1 MASATPSPLAS
12 SVEKTNGA
20 KLSRLLIDGG
30 TTVLRNVFNGYH
42 PPASLSAALIANY
55 STLNTLL
62 KKRILHRS
70 QWDLLFP
77 PSGAPPDSQTFDI
90 TLLFLLLT
98 TICGLSPPPSKWHKK
113 PPPNDNSLE
122 ANLARIKF
130 YRNKMYGHVTTTG
143 MADPTFSTLWHE
155 ISVVLVALGL
165 QQAEID
171 RLKAEHCGEQEFLD
185 ALLEW
190 TDSEEDIK
198 SQLKDIRDTET
209 KVLQT
214 VDEVRQIQS
223 FDHETIRESKAKLV
237 EVHQLQKNLQESV
250 SIVHQNQLQ
259 DSKAIQDTKLTVEKV
274 SEKLQTLEE
283 ASQHII
289 QNLNDE
295 NESIRDDK
303 VLAKLAK
310 VDNLAEIRRHAS
322 RYVEGTR
329 LSILKEVERWLADKS
344 SPNRV
349 IVISGNAGMGKSV
362 ISAVLCQKMLEAGRL
377 SGSHF
382 CRHNMARRRN
392 PKVMLQS
399 LACQLSESLPEY
411 RKALV
416 KKLSRNV
423 GVEIGD
429 MEVEE
434 LFEFLFK
441 EPLSDLKDPD
451 SIHLMVID
459 GLDESEYQGRN
470 ELLNVIADYFKTLPC
485 WIRFVVTTRPEMNI
499 LEKIQDLNPIQLN
512 PNDQE
517 NLMDVRLCFQ
527 EQLEHV
533 LQSDCQD
540 TILEKLVEKSEG
552 VMLYTYYLTE
562 FIKKNAVRMSAAEV
576 INSDLPSG
584 ISSVYQDYFKRLKN
598 EMQKELGITEEQFF
612 DFLNAIVAAREP
624 LPVEFVYKLFLSKE
638 WSSAD
643 EQKVRDAVDCI
654 SALLPIEGECINFF
668 HKSVKDWLVEESTSR
683 QKKFIVSGKECH
695 RVIAK
700 LCRDELD
707 ELKLKGIQSSTLK
720 QTSRYALQH
729 GVQHILEV
737 EENARPCSLDDIVK
751 NYVLDLELV
760 YAKLTVK
767 STAATEDV
775 LCVQEKENTNGLSKN
790 CREVLE
796 TLLLLLRKHLST
808 LSKLPHA
815 IFQVLLNEGGPEL
828 SAKALSLLNTKYTD
842 LPFMEY
848 LRKKEERT
856 DVLLRF
862 FASDEVICFDVSP
875 NQDYLVC
882 ECSNDTIHLWS
893 LRTGQLMWTRSAL
906 VSNID
911 FQDHLGN
918 AWDFLFPFYR
928 SVVFHPT
935 LDLIFQGTL
944 CQGYTLVGDV
954 KPLFRSSE
962 CRFLVCSISGDKSTM
977 LTDCLDGRNCVIQW
991 SLKDGSEISRFT
1003 HKCEILSFAWSASG
1017 RRMVIVDSDKCA
1029 YLIDMNDG
1037 VETLICPSVWLPYV
1051 KLTPDCRFF
1060 FCLLSDE
1067 DEHDWDSEP
1076 KLFCLDIDRNT
1087 KSTYSLDCIFGTSSY
1102 QYASEFETCNESGF
1116 LLGDPFWFSD
1126 TKGFPP
1132 GDFALV
1138 LEKQM
1143 LLRVSPHS
1151 KVIEMCR
1158 LNDVREWR
1166 CESGDEAGQSIEP
1179 SDITTERA
1187 ENNDL
1192 TEHNLPEIN
1201 NMPENGFVQI
1211 DYFESAV
1218 RVYFSVDGDSL
1229 YTVTGGGIQTI
1240 NPVAGDVLSER
1251 IRKKECMILAR
1262 SVRVVPVKRGV
1273 LFQTNRGSL
1282 ELWNSELSVCMKRWT
1297 VFPIYDVVPLSEERV
1312 ALATENDFDE
1322 RQEVT
1327 ILDTTSE
1334 KIVSK
1339 ISNFEGEFLACNNK
1353 WEVLTTTDGESL
1365 QLWRENRVLWETS
1378 NMFIPFGLPSAIFSP
1393 TEENVV
1399 TCGVTGSYVLDAVS
1413 GKVIRQLENMDLGDI
1428 KFISNEDCIVGLN
1441 DSRGFCLRLY
1451 NVKSGDLLSEIVE
1464 ERLFQSFAVCP
1475 RKRLVA
1481 ICFRHSEDP
1490 FEIIQAKLPGD
1501 KEKTNIERSVET
1513 KFI

>member
-1 MASATPSPLAS
+1 MASASPSPLAS

-30 TTVLRNVFNGYH
+30 TTVLRSIFNGYH
-42 PPASLSAALIANY
+42 PPASLSAALNANY

-77 PSGAPPDSQTFDI
+77 PSGAPPDSKTFDI
-90 TLLFLLLT
+90 TLLFRLLT
-98 TICGLSPPPSKWHKK
+98 NICGLSPPRSKWHKK
-113 PPPNDNSLE
+113 PPPSDNSLE

-130 YRNKMYGHVTTTG
+130 YRNELYGHVTTTG
-143 MADPTFSTLWHE
+143 IADPTFSTLWQE
-155 ISVVLVALGL
+155 ISAVLVALGL

-190 TDSEEDIK
+190 ADSEKDIK

-214 VDEVRQIQS
+214 IDEN
-223 FDHETIRESKAKLV
+223 KAKLV

-250 SIVHQNQLQ
+250 SIVHQNRLQ

-274 SEKLQTLEE
+274 CEKLQTLEE
-283 ASQHII
+283 ASQHTI

-310 VDNLAEIRRHAS
+310 VNNLAEIRRHAS

-329 LSILKEVERWLADKS
+329 LSILKEVESWLANKS

-382 CRHNMARRRN
+382 CRHNKARRRN

-399 LACQLSESLPEY
+399 LACQLSDSLPEY
-411 RKALV
+411 KKAIV

-441 EPLSDLKDPD
+441 EPLSDLKDPG

-470 ELLNVIADYFKTLPC
+470 ELLNVIADYFKTLPF

-499 LEKIQDLNPIQLN
+499 SEKIQDLNPIQLN

-562 FIKKNAVRMSAAEV
+562 FIKRNAAGMSAAEV
-576 INSDLPSG
+576 INSGLPSG
-584 ISSVYQDYFKRLKN
+584 ISSVYQGQFKRLKS
-598 EMQKELGITEEQFF
+598 EMQKELGITEEQLF
-612 DFLNAIVAAREP
+612 DFLNAMVAAREP
-624 LPVEFVYKLFLSKE
+624 LPVEFAYKLFLSKE

-790 CREVLE
+790 CREALE

-808 LSKLPHA
+808 LSKIPHA
-815 IFQVLLNEGGPEL
+815 IFQILLNEGGPEL
-828 SAKALSLLNTKYTD
+828 SAKALSLLNTKYAD
-842 LPFMEY
+842 LPYMEY

-906 VSNID
+906 VSNIESRRHLRKGGD
-911 FQDHLGN
+911 F
-918 AWDFLFPFYR
+918 FSPFYR

-935 LDLIFQGTL
+935 LDLILQGTL

-962 CRFLVCSISGDKSTM
+962 CRFKVCSISGDKSTM

-1017 RRMVIVDSDKCA
+1017 RRMVIVDSDKCV

-1037 VETLICPSVWLPYV
+1037 FETLIWASAWSQYV
-1051 KLTPDCRFF
+1051 KLTPDSRFF
-1060 FCLLSDE
+1060 FCLVLDE
-1067 DEHDWDSEP
+1067 DEHVWSPKP

-1087 KSTYSLDCIFGTSSY
+1087 KSIYSLDRFFRTSPY

-1116 LLGDPFWFSD
+1116 LSGDPFWNSSLR
-1126 TKGFPP
+1126 KFPSV
-1132 GDFALV
+1132 DFVLV
-1138 LEKQM
+1138 LKKQL
-1143 LLRVSPHS
+1143 LLRVSPLS
-1151 KVIEMCR
+1151 KVIEMCS
-1158 LNDVREWR
+1158 LNDIREWR
-1166 CESGDEAGQSIEP
+1166 GESSDEAGQSTEP
-1179 SDITTERA
+1179 GDITTERA

-1201 NMPENGFVQI
+1201 DMPEQKAEI
-1211 DYFESAV
+1211 
-1218 RVYFSVDGDSL
+1218 
-1229 YTVTGGGIQTI
+1229 
-1240 NPVAGDVLSER
+1240 DVLSGQRAEVVDPSEQRAELDDLLEQMAELGGLVEQTMELNNSTEKKGEFDDFVGER
-1251 IRKKECMILAR
+1251 TEFNDP
-1262 SVRVVPVKRGV
+1262 SEKR
-1273 LFQTNRGSL
+1273 LKLDEPSQRL
-1282 ELWNSELSVCMKRWT
+1282 EIGLCS
-1297 VFPIYDVVPLSEERV
+1297 LSENG
-1312 ALATENDFDE
+1312 ADPYF
-1322 RQEVT
+1322 
-1327 ILDTTSE
+1327 
-1334 KIVSK
+1334 KGGK
-1339 ISNFEGEFLACNNK
+1339 FLK
-1353 WEVLTTTDGESL
+1353 K
-1365 QLWRENRVLWETS
+1365 LWCCV
-1378 NMFIPFGLPSAIFSP
+1378 G
-1393 TEENVV
+1393 
-1399 TCGVTGSYVLDAVS
+1399 GSV
-1413 GKVIRQLENMDLGDI
+1413 
-1428 KFISNEDCIVGLN
+1428 
-1441 DSRGFCLRLY
+1441 
-1451 NVKSGDLLSEIVE
+1451 
-1464 ERLFQSFAVCP
+1464 
-1475 RKRLVA
+1475 
-1481 ICFRHSEDP
+1481 
-1490 FEIIQAKLPGD
+1490 
-1501 KEKTNIERSVET
+1501 
-1513 KFI
+1513 

>member
-30 TTVLRNVFNGYH
+30 TTVLRSIFNGYH
-42 PPASLSAALIANY
+42 PPASLSAALNADY
-55 STLNTLL
+55 STIKNLL
-62 KKRILHRS
+62 KRKILHKP

-98 TICGLSPPPSKWHKK
+98 NICGLSPPHSGWHNK
-113 PPPNDNSLE
+113 PPPSDNSLE

-130 YRNKMYGHVTTTG
+130 YRNELYGHVTTTG
-143 MADPTFSTLWHE
+143 IADPTFSTLWQE

-190 TDSEEDIK
+190 ADSEEDIK
-198 SQLKDIRDTET
+198 SQLKDIRDIET

-214 VDEVRQIQS
+214 VDEN
-223 FDHETIRESKAKLV
+223 KAKLE
-237 EVHQLQKNLQESV
+237 EVHQLQKNLQASV
-250 SIVHQNQLQ
+250 QSQQQ
-259 DSKAIQDTKLTVEKV
+259 DTRAIQDNFGKV
-274 SEKLQTLEE
+274 CEKLQTLEE
-283 ASQHII
+283 VSQHTI
-289 QNLNDE
+289 QILNNE
-295 NESIRDDK
+295 KESIRDDE
-303 VLAKLAK
+303 VLAKLAN
-310 VDNLAEIRRHAS
+310 VDNLSEIRSHTS

-329 LSILKEVERWLADKS
+329 LSIIAAVERWLDDKS

-349 IVISGNAGMGKSV
+349 VVISGNAGMGKSV
-362 ISAVLCQKMLEAGRL
+362 ISAVLCRKMLGAGRL

-382 CRHNMARRRN
+382 CRHNKARRRN

-399 LACQLSESLPEY
+399 LACQLSDSLPEY
-411 RKALV
+411 RKSLV
-416 KKLSRNV
+416 KKLSRNL

-499 LEKIQDLNPIQLN
+499 LEKIQDLNPIKLN

-612 DFLNAIVAAREP
+612 DFLSAIVAAREP

-737 EENARPCSLDDIVK
+737 EENARPCSLNDIVK

-767 STAATEDV
+767 STAATEDI
-775 LCVQEKENTNGLSKN
+775 LFVQEKENTNGLSKN
-790 CREVLE
+790 CREALE

-808 LSKLPHA
+808 LSKLPYA
-815 IFQVLLNEGGPEL
+815 IFQILLNEGGREL
-828 SAKALSLLNTKYTD
+828 SAEALSLLNTKYAD
-842 LPFMEY
+842 LPYMEY

-862 FASDEVICFDVSP
+862 IASDWVTCFDVSP

-882 ECSNDTIHLWS
+882 ECFDGTIHLWS
-893 LRTGQLMWTRSAL
+893 LRTAQPMWKRPSL
-906 VSNID
+906 VSEND
-911 FQDHLGN
+911 FRDRLRN
-918 AWDFLFPFYR
+918 VWYFLFPFFR

-935 LDLIFQGTL
+935 LDLILQGTL

-962 CRFLVCSISGDKSTM
+962 CRFKVCSISGDKSTM

-1067 DEHDWDSEP
+1067 DGYVWDLEP

-1087 KSTYSLDCIFGTSSY
+1087 KSTYSFDCIFGTSSY

-1126 TKGFPP
+1126 TKIFPP
-1132 GDFALV
+1132 VGFALI

-1143 LLRVSPHS
+1143 LLRVSPYS
-1151 KVIEMCR
+1151 KMIEMCR

-1179 SDITTERA
+1179 GDITTERA

-1192 TEHNLPEIN
+1192 TEHNLPETN

-1211 DYFESAV
+1211 DYFESAF

-1229 YTVTGGGIQTI
+1229 YTVTDEGII
-1240 NPVAGDVLSER
+1240 NLVAGEVLSER
-1251 IRKKECMILAR
+1251 IREKECMIFTQ
-1262 SVRVVPVKRGV
+1262 SSSVVPVKRGV
-1273 LFQTNRGSL
+1273 LFPTICGSL
-1282 ELWNSELSVCMKRWT
+1282 ELWNPDLSVCMKRWT
-1297 VFPIYDVVPLSEERV
+1297 EFLVYDVAPLSEERV
-1312 ALATENDFDE
+1312 ALATRNNFDN
-1322 RQEVT
+1322 RREVI

-1334 KIVSK
+1334 KIVST
-1339 ISNFEGEFLACNNK
+1339 IANFEGKFLACNNK
-1353 WEVLTTTDGESL
+1353 WEVLTTTDRESL
-1365 QLWRENRVLWETS
+1365 QLWRENRMLWETS
-1378 NMFIPFGLPSAIFSP
+1378 IKFVTFNLPSAIFSP

-1399 TCGVTGSYVLDAVS
+1399 TYGAPGSYVLDAVS
-1413 GKVIRQLENMDLGDI
+1413 GKVICQLENMAADDI
-1428 KFISNEDCIVGLN
+1428 KFISNEDCIVSLN
-1441 DSRGFCLRLY
+1441 DQRGLCLRLY
-1451 NVKSGDLLSEIVE
+1451 NVKSGDLLSEIVDQ
-1464 ERLFQSFAVCP
+1464 RQFRSLAVCL

-1481 ICFRHSEDP
+1481 IGFRHSKDH

>member
-30 TTVLRNVFNGYH
+30 TTVLRSIFNGYH
-42 PPASLSAALIANY
+42 PPASLSAV
-55 STLNTLL
+55 LNTNYLTL
-62 KKRILHRS
+62 QNLSRRRILHKP

-98 TICGLSPPPSKWHKK
+98 NICGLSPPHSGWHTKPIPS
-113 PPPNDNSLE
+113 DNSLE

-130 YRNKMYGHVTTTG
+130 YRNELYGHVTTTG
-143 MADPTFSTLWHE
+143 IADPTFSTLWQE
-155 ISVVLVALGL
+155 ISAVLVALGL

-171 RLKAEHCGEQEFLD
+171 RLKVERCGEQEYLD
-185 ALLEW
+185 ALHKW
-190 TDSEEDIK
+190 ADSDADIK
-198 SQLKDIRDTET
+198 SQLKDIRDIDT

-214 VDEVRQIQS
+214 VDEN
-223 FDHETIRESKAKLV
+223 KAKLD
-237 EVHQLQKNLQESV
+237 EVHQLQKKLQESV
-250 SIVHQNQLQ
+250 QSQQ
-259 DSKAIQDTKLTVEKV
+259 QDT
-274 SEKLQTLEE
+274 
-283 ASQHII
+283 I
-289 QNLNDE
+289 QNLNKE
-295 NESIRDDK
+295 KESIRDDE
-303 VLAKLAK
+303 VLAKLAN
-310 VDNLAEIRRHAS
+310 VDNLGEIRRHAS

-329 LSILKEVERWLADKS
+329 LSVFAAVERWLDDKS

-382 CRHNMARRRN
+382 CRHNKARRKN

-499 LEKIQDLNPIQLN
+499 SEKIQDLNPIQLN

-517 NLMDVRLCFQ
+517 NLMDIRLCFQ

-612 DFLNAIVAAREP
+612 DFLNAMVAAREP

-790 CREVLE
+790 CREALE

-808 LSKLPHA
+808 LSKIPHA

-828 SAKALSLLNTKYTD
+828 SAKALSLLNTKYAD
-842 LPFMEY
+842 LPYMEY

-935 LDLIFQGTL
+935 LDLILQGTL

-954 KPLFRSSE
+954 KPLFRSSK
-962 CRFLVCSISGDKSTM
+962 CRFLVCSISGDKTTM

-1037 VETLICPSVWLPYV
+1037 VETLICASVWSRYV

-1060 FCLLSDE
+1060 FCLLE
-1067 DEHDWDSEP
+1067 DERHRYP
-1076 KLFCLDIDRNT
+1076 KRKLFCLDI
-1087 KSTYSLDCIFGTSSY
+1087 DCIFGTSSY

-1116 LLGDPFWFSD
+1116 LSGDPFWYPSGG
-1126 TKGFPP
+1126 TLPV
-1132 GDFALV
+1132 DFALV

-1143 LLRVSPHS
+1143 LLRVSHHS

-1166 CESGDEAGQSIEP
+1166 DESSDEAGLSIEP
-1179 SDITTERA
+1179 GDITTERT

-1201 NMPENGFVQI
+1201 HMLEQKAEI
-1211 DYFESAV
+1211 
-1218 RVYFSVDGDSL
+1218 
-1229 YTVTGGGIQTI
+1229 
-1240 NPVAGDVLSER
+1240 DVLSGQRAEVADPSEQRAELGGLVEQTMER
-1251 IRKKECMILAR
+1251 NNSTE
-1262 SVRVVPVKRGV
+1262 KRD
-1273 LFQTNRGSL
+1273 
-1282 ELWNSELSVCMKRWT
+1282 ELDDFVGERTEFNDPPEKRLKLDELS
-1297 VFPIYDVVPLSEERV
+1297 
-1312 ALATENDFDE
+1312 
-1322 RQEVT
+1322 
-1327 ILDTTSE
+1327 
-1334 KIVSK
+1334 
-1339 ISNFEGEFLACNNK
+1339 
-1353 WEVLTTTDGESL
+1353 
-1365 QLWRENRVLWETS
+1365 
-1378 NMFIPFGLPSAIFSP
+1378 
-1393 TEENVV
+1393 
-1399 TCGVTGSYVLDAVS
+1399 
-1413 GKVIRQLENMDLGDI
+1413 
-1428 KFISNEDCIVGLN
+1428 
-1441 DSRGFCLRLY
+1441 
-1451 NVKSGDLLSEIVE
+1451 
-1464 ERLFQSFAVCP
+1464 ERL
-1475 RKRLVA
+1475 
-1481 ICFRHSEDP
+1481 ETDP
-1490 FEIIQAKLPGD
+1490 CSLLGNGADPYSKGGKFPKKLWCCVGG
-1501 KEKTNIERSVET
+1501 RV
-1513 KFI
+1513 

>member
-30 TTVLRNVFNGYH
+30 TTVLRSIFNGYH
-42 PPASLSAALIANY
+42 PPASLSAV
-55 STLNTLL
+55 LNTNYLTL
-62 KKRILHRS
+62 QNLSRRRILHKP

-98 TICGLSPPPSKWHKK
+98 NICGLSPPHSGWHTKPIPS
-113 PPPNDNSLE
+113 DNSLE

-130 YRNKMYGHVTTTG
+130 YRNELYGHVTTTG
-143 MADPTFSTLWHE
+143 IADPTFSTLWQE

-190 TDSEEDIK
+190 ADSEKDIK
-198 SQLKDIRDTET
+198 SQQT

-214 VDEVRQIQS
+214 IY
-223 FDHETIRESKAKLV
+223 ESKAKLV

-250 SIVHQNQLQ
+250 SIVHQSQQQ
-259 DSKAIQDTKLTVEKV
+259 DTRAIQDNFGKV
-274 SEKLQTLEE
+274 CEKLQTLEE
-283 ASQHII
+283 VSQHTI
-289 QNLNDE
+289 QILNNE
-295 NESIRDDK
+295 KESIRDDE
-303 VLAKLAK
+303 VLAKLAN
-310 VDNLAEIRRHAS
+310 VDNLSEIRSHAS

-329 LSILKEVERWLADKS
+329 LSIIAEVERWLDDKS

-349 IVISGNAGMGKSV
+349 VVISGNAGMGKSV
-362 ISAVLCQKMLEAGRL
+362 ISAVLCRKMLEAGRL

-382 CRHNMARRRN
+382 CRHNQARRRN

-399 LACQLSESLPEY
+399 LACQLSDSLPEY

-499 LEKIQDLNPIQLN
+499 SEKIQDLNPIQLN

-517 NLMDVRLCFQ
+517 NLMDIRLCFQ

-612 DFLNAIVAAREP
+612 DFLNAMVAAREP

-790 CREVLE
+790 CREALE

-808 LSKLPHA
+808 LSKIPHA

-828 SAKALSLLNTKYTD
+828 SAKALSLLNTKYAD
-842 LPFMEY
+842 LPYMEY

-935 LDLIFQGTL
+935 LDLILQGTL

-954 KPLFRSSE
+954 KPLFRSSK
-962 CRFLVCSISGDKSTM
+962 CRFLVCSISGDKTTM

-1116 LLGDPFWFSD
+1116 LSGDPFWFSD
-1126 TKGFPP
+1126 TKTFPIV
-1132 GDFALV
+1132 DFALV
-1138 LEKQM
+1138 LEKRM
-1143 LLRVSPHS
+1143 LLRVSPCS
-1151 KVIEMCR
+1151 KVIGMYS

-1179 SDITTERA
+1179 GDITTERA

-1201 NMPENGFVQI
+1201 NMPGNGFVEI
-1211 DYFESAV
+1211 NYLAGH
-1218 RVYFSVDGDSL
+1218 VYFSVDGDSL
-1229 YTVTGGGIQTI
+1229 YTVTSGGIQII
-1240 NPVAGDVLSER
+1240 NLVTGDVLSKI

-1262 SVRVVPVKRGV
+1262 SVRVVPVKRGL
-1273 LFQTNRGSL
+1273 LFHTYSESL
-1282 ELWNSELSVCMKRWT
+1282 ELWNPELSVCMKRWT
-1297 VFPIYDVVPLSEERV
+1297 EFSVDDVIPLSEERV
-1312 ALATENDFDE
+1312 TLKTKYYFDD
-1322 RQEVT
+1322 RWKVT

-1334 KIVSK
+1334 QIVLKIA
-1339 ISNFEGEFLACNNK
+1339 NFDGFFLACNNK

-1378 NMFIPFGLPSAIFSP
+1378 SKFNPFSLTSAIFSP

-1399 TCGVTGSYVLDAVS
+1399 TYGITGSYVLDAVS
-1413 GKVIRQLENMDLGDI
+1413 GKVIRQLENMDVYDI
-1428 KFISNEDCIVGLN
+1428 KFISNEDCVVDLN
-1441 DSRGFCLRLY
+1441 DLRGLCLQLY
-1451 NVKSGDLLSEIVE
+1451 NVKTGDLLSEIVE
-1464 ERLFQSFAVCP
+1464 ERQVQNFAVCP

-1481 ICFRHSEDP
+1481 IAFENYEDH

>member
-30 TTVLRNVFNGYH
+30 TTVLRSIFNGYH
-42 PPASLSAALIANY
+42 PPASLSAALNANY
-55 STLNTLL
+55 STLQNLL
-62 KKRILHRS
+62 RRKILHKS

-98 TICGLSPPPSKWHKK
+98 NICGLSPPHSGWHTKPLPS
-113 PPPNDNSLE
+113 DNSLE

-130 YRNKMYGHVTTTG
+130 YRNELYGHVTTTG
-143 MADPTFSTLWHE
+143 IADPTFSTLWQE
-155 ISVVLVALGL
+155 ISAVLVALGL

-190 TDSEEDIK
+190 ADSEEDIK
-198 SQLKDIRDTET
+198 SQLKDIRDIET

-223 FDHETIRESKAKLV
+223 FDHETIRENKAKLV

-250 SIVHQNQLQ
+250 SIVHHNRLQ

-274 SEKLQTLEE
+274 CEKLQTLEE
-283 ASQHII
+283 ASQHTI

-329 LSILKEVERWLADKS
+329 LSILKEVESWLANKS

-382 CRHNMARRRN
+382 CRHNKARRRN

-441 EPLSDLKDPD
+441 EPLSDLKDPG

-470 ELLNVIADYFKTLPC
+470 ELLNVTADYFKTLPC

-612 DFLNAIVAAREP
+612 DFLSAMVAAREP

-767 STAATEDV
+767 STAAIEDV

-790 CREVLE
+790 CREALE
-796 TLLLLLRKHLST
+796 TFLLLLRKYVRT
-808 LSKLPHA
+808 LSKLPYA
-815 IFQVLLNEGGPEL
+815 IFQILLNEGGPEL
-828 SAKALSLLNTKYTD
+828 SAEALSLLNTKYTD
-842 LPFMEY
+842 LPYMEY
-848 LRKKEERT
+848 LRKKERT
-856 DVLLRF
+856 DVLLQF
-862 FASDEVICFDVSP
+862 LASYEVNCFDVSP
-875 NQDYLVC
+875 DQEYLVC
-882 ECSNDTIHLWS
+882 DCSHDTIHLWS
-893 LRTGQLMWTRSAL
+893 LRTGQMMWTRSTLVPGLYDLKHPRVRCKTPAL
-906 VSNID
+906 
-911 FQDHLGN
+911 FC
-918 AWDFLFPFYR
+918 R

-935 LDLIFQGTL
+935 SKLILQGNL
-944 CQGYTLVGDV
+944 CQSYTLVGDV
-954 KPLFRSSE
+954 IPLFRSS
-962 CRFLVCSISGDKSTM
+962 
-977 LTDCLDGRNCVIQW
+977 
-991 SLKDGSEISRFT
+991 
-1003 HKCEILSFAWSASG
+1003 KCWFK
-1017 RRMVIVDSDKCA
+1017 V
-1029 YLIDMNDG
+1029 
-1037 VETLICPSVWLPYV
+1037 
-1051 KLTPDCRFF
+1051 
-1060 FCLLSDE
+1060 CLL
-1067 DEHDWDSEP
+1067 
-1076 KLFCLDIDRNT
+1076 
-1087 KSTYSLDCIFGTSSY
+1087 
-1102 QYASEFETCNESGF
+1102 
-1116 LLGDPFWFSD
+1116 
-1126 TKGFPP
+1126 
-1132 GDFALV
+1132 
-1138 LEKQM
+1138 
-1143 LLRVSPHS
+1143 
-1151 KVIEMCR
+1151 
-1158 LNDVREWR
+1158 
-1166 CESGDEAGQSIEP
+1166 
-1179 SDITTERA
+1179 
-1187 ENNDL
+1187 
-1192 TEHNLPEIN
+1192 
-1201 NMPENGFVQI
+1201 
-1211 DYFESAV
+1211 
-1218 RVYFSVDGDSL
+1218 
-1229 YTVTGGGIQTI
+1229 
-1240 NPVAGDVLSER
+1240 
-1251 IRKKECMILAR
+1251 
-1262 SVRVVPVKRGV
+1262 
-1273 LFQTNRGSL
+1273 
-1282 ELWNSELSVCMKRWT
+1282 
-1297 VFPIYDVVPLSEERV
+1297 
-1312 ALATENDFDE
+1312 
-1322 RQEVT
+1322 
-1327 ILDTTSE
+1327 
-1334 KIVSK
+1334 
-1339 ISNFEGEFLACNNK
+1339 
-1353 WEVLTTTDGESL
+1353 
-1365 QLWRENRVLWETS
+1365 
-1378 NMFIPFGLPSAIFSP
+1378 
-1393 TEENVV
+1393 
-1399 TCGVTGSYVLDAVS
+1399 
-1413 GKVIRQLENMDLGDI
+1413 
-1428 KFISNEDCIVGLN
+1428 
-1441 DSRGFCLRLY
+1441 
-1451 NVKSGDLLSEIVE
+1451 
-1464 ERLFQSFAVCP
+1464 
-1475 RKRLVA
+1475 
-1481 ICFRHSEDP
+1481 
-1490 FEIIQAKLPGD
+1490 
-1501 KEKTNIERSVET
+1501 NIW
-1513 KFI
+1513 

>member
-30 TTVLRNVFNGYH
+30 TTVLRSIFNGYH
-42 PPASLSAALIANY
+42 PPASLSAALNANY
-55 STLNTLL
+55 LTLQNLL
-62 KKRILHRS
+62 RRRILHKP

-98 TICGLSPPPSKWHKK
+98 NICGLYPPHSGWHNKPPPS
-113 PPPNDNSLE
+113 DNSLE
-122 ANLARIKF
+122 ANIARIKF
-130 YRNKMYGHVTTTG
+130 YRNELYGHVTTTG
-143 MADPTFSTLWHE
+143 IADPTFSILWQE

-171 RLKAEHCGEQEFLD
+171 RLKAEHCGEQEYLD
-185 ALLEW
+185 ALRKW
-190 TDSEEDIK
+190 ADSDADIK
-198 SQLKDIRDTET
+198 SQLKDIRDIDT

-214 VDEVRQIQS
+214 VEENKAKLEEVRQ
-223 FDHETIRESKAKLV
+223 
-237 EVHQLQKNLQESV
+237 LQKKLQESV
-250 SIVHQNQLQ
+250 HSQLQ
-259 DSKAIQDTKLTVEKV
+259 DT
-274 SEKLQTLEE
+274 
-283 ASQHII
+283 I
-289 QNLNDE
+289 QNLNKE
-295 NESIRDDK
+295 KESIRDDE
-303 VLAKLAK
+303 VLAKLAN
-310 VDNLAEIRRHAS
+310 VDNLGEIRRHAS

-329 LSILKEVERWLADKS
+329 LSIIAAVERWLDDKS
-344 SPNRV
+344 SPSRV

-362 ISAVLCQKMLEAGRL
+362 ISAVLCRKMLEAGRL

-382 CRHNMARRRN
+382 CRHNKARRRN

-399 LACQLSESLPEY
+399 LACQLSDSLPEY

-562 FIKKNAVRMSAAEV
+562 FIKKNAVHMSAAEV

-612 DFLNAIVAAREP
+612 DFLNAMVAAREP

-790 CREVLE
+790 CREALE

-808 LSKLPHA
+808 LSKLPYA
-815 IFQVLLNEGGPEL
+815 IFQILLNEGGREL
-828 SAKALSLLNTKYTD
+828 SAEALSLLNTKYAD
-842 LPFMEY
+842 LPYMEY

-862 FASDEVICFDVSP
+862 FASDRVTCFDVSP

-882 ECSNDTIHLWS
+882 ECWNNTIHLWS
-893 LRTGQLMWTRSAL
+893 LRTAQLIWTRSAL
-906 VSNID
+906 VSNII
-911 FQDHLGN
+911 FRGHLVEG
-918 AWDFLFPFYR
+918 WDFLARFCR

-935 LDLIFQGTL
+935 LDLILPGTL

-962 CRFLVCSISGDKSTM
+962 CRFKVCSISGDKSTM

-1037 VETLICPSVWLPYV
+1037 VETLICPSVWSRYV

-1060 FCLLSDE
+1060 FCLLPDE
-1067 DEHDWDSEP
+1067 AEHDWDMEP

-1087 KSTYSLDCIFGTSSY
+1087 KSMYSLDCIFGTSSY

-1116 LLGDPFWFSD
+1116 LSGDPFWYLSGGMFASV
-1126 TKGFPP
+1126 
-1132 GDFALV
+1132 DFALV

-1166 CESGDEAGQSIEP
+1166 GESSDEAGLSIEP
-1179 SDITTERA
+1179 GDITTERT

-1201 NMPENGFVQI
+1201 HMLEQKAEI
-1211 DYFESAV
+1211 
-1218 RVYFSVDGDSL
+1218 
-1229 YTVTGGGIQTI
+1229 
-1240 NPVAGDVLSER
+1240 DVLSGQRAEVADPSEQRAELGGLVEQTMER
-1251 IRKKECMILAR
+1251 NNSTE
-1262 SVRVVPVKRGV
+1262 KRD
-1273 LFQTNRGSL
+1273 
-1282 ELWNSELSVCMKRWT
+1282 ELDDFVGERTEFNDPPEKR
-1297 VFPIYDVVPLSEERV
+1297 FKL
-1312 ALATENDFDE
+1312 DE
-1322 RQEVT
+1322 
-1327 ILDTTSE
+1327 TSE
-1334 KIVSK
+1334 RLETDPCSLLGNGADPYSK
-1339 ISNFEGEFLACNNK
+1339 GGKFPK
-1353 WEVLTTTDGESL
+1353 K
-1365 QLWRENRVLWETS
+1365 LWCCVGGRV
-1378 NMFIPFGLPSAIFSP
+1378 
-1393 TEENVV
+1393 
-1399 TCGVTGSYVLDAVS
+1399 
-1413 GKVIRQLENMDLGDI
+1413 
-1428 KFISNEDCIVGLN
+1428 
-1441 DSRGFCLRLY
+1441 
-1451 NVKSGDLLSEIVE
+1451 
-1464 ERLFQSFAVCP
+1464 
-1475 RKRLVA
+1475 
-1481 ICFRHSEDP
+1481 
-1490 FEIIQAKLPGD
+1490 
-1501 KEKTNIERSVET
+1501 
-1513 KFI
+1513 

>member
-1 MASATPSPLAS
+1 MSSAID
-12 SVEKTNGA
+12 A
-20 KLSRLLIDGG
+20 KICTCERE
-30 TTVLRNVFNGYH
+30 R
-42 PPASLSAALIANY
+42 
-55 STLNTLL
+55 
-62 KKRILHRS
+62 
-70 QWDLLFP
+70 
-77 PSGAPPDSQTFDI
+77 DSQE
-90 TLLFLLLT
+90 
-98 TICGLSPPPSKWHKK
+98 KR
-113 PPPNDNSLE
+113 
-122 ANLARIKF
+122 LA
-130 YRNKMYGHVTTTG
+130 
-143 MADPTFSTLWHE
+143 
-155 ISVVLVALGL
+155 
-165 QQAEID
+165 
-171 RLKAEHCGEQEFLD
+171 
-185 ALLEW
+185 
-190 TDSEEDIK
+190 
-198 SQLKDIRDTET
+198 QLKDI
-209 KVLQT
+209 
-214 VDEVRQIQS
+214 I
-223 FDHETIRESKAKLV
+223 SKL
-237 EVHQLQKNLQESV
+237 
-250 SIVHQNQLQ
+250 SI
-259 DSKAIQDTKLTVEKV
+259 I
-274 SEKLQTLEE
+274 
-283 ASQHII
+283 ASQI
-289 QNLNDE
+289 
-295 NESIRDDK
+295 
-303 VLAKLAK
+303 
-310 VDNLAEIRRHAS
+310 
-322 RYVEGTR
+322 
-329 LSILKEVERWLADKS
+329 
-344 SPNRV
+344 
-349 IVISGNAGMGKSV
+349 
-362 ISAVLCQKMLEAGRL
+362 
-377 SGSHF
+377 
-382 CRHNMARRRN
+382 
-392 PKVMLQS
+392 
-399 LACQLSESLPEY
+399 
-411 RKALV
+411 
-416 KKLSRNV
+416 
-423 GVEIGD
+423 
-429 MEVEE
+429 
-434 LFEFLFK
+434 
-441 EPLSDLKDPD
+441 
-451 SIHLMVID
+451 
-459 GLDESEYQGRN
+459 
-470 ELLNVIADYFKTLPC
+470 
-485 WIRFVVTTRPEMNI
+485 
-499 LEKIQDLNPIQLN
+499 
-512 PNDQE
+512 
-517 NLMDVRLCFQ
+517 
-527 EQLEHV
+527 
-533 LQSDCQD
+533 
-540 TILEKLVEKSEG
+540 
-552 VMLYTYYLTE
+552 
-562 FIKKNAVRMSAAEV
+562 
-576 INSDLPSG
+576 
-584 ISSVYQDYFKRLKN
+584 
-598 EMQKELGITEEQFF
+598 
-612 DFLNAIVAAREP
+612 
-624 LPVEFVYKLFLSKE
+624 
-638 WSSAD
+638 
-643 EQKVRDAVDCI
+643 
-654 SALLPIEGECINFF
+654 
-668 HKSVKDWLVEESTSR
+668 KDWLVEESASR
-683 QKKFIVSGKECH
+683 QKKFIVSGKKCH
-695 RVIAK
+695 RIISK

-760 YAKLTVK
+760 YAKLIVK
-767 STAATEDV
+767 STAAIEDV

-790 CREVLE
+790 CREALE
-796 TLLLLLRKHLST
+796 TLLLLSRKHLST
-808 LSKLPHA
+808 LSKLPYA
-815 IFQVLLNEGGPEL
+815 IFQILLNEGGPEL
-828 SAKALSLLNTKYTD
+828 SAEALSLLNTKYAD
-842 LPFMEY
+842 LPYMEY

-856 DVLLRF
+856 DVLLQF
-862 FASDEVICFDVSP
+862 VASDEVISFDVSP

-882 ECSNDTIHLWS
+882 ECGNETIHLWS
-893 LRTGQLMWTRSAL
+893 LRTGQLMWTHSVLLSGRNTRFGRYAMTRFF
-906 VSNID
+906 IK
-911 FQDHLGN
+911 F
-918 AWDFLFPFYR
+918 FR

-935 LDLIFQGTL
+935 LDLILQGTL
-944 CQGYTLVGDV
+944 CWGYTLVGDV

-962 CRFLVCSISGDKSTM
+962 CRFKVCSISGDKSTM
-977 LTDCLDGRNCVIQW
+977 LTDCLDQWNCVIQW
-991 SLKDGSEISRFT
+991 SLKDGSESSRFT
-1003 HKCEILSFAWSASG
+1003 HKCKILSFAWSASG
-1017 RRMVIVDSDKCA
+1017 RRMVILDSDKCA

-1037 VETLICPSVWLPYV
+1037 VETLICASVSSRYV

-1060 FCLLSDE
+1060 FCLLWDE
-1067 DEHDWDSEP
+1067 RHRYPKP

-1087 KSTYSLDCIFGTSSY
+1087 KSMYSLCCIFGTSSYQYASEFETCNESGFLSGDPFWYPSGGILLSVDFALVLEKQMLLRVSLHSEVIEMCRLNDVREWRGESSDEAGLSIEPGDITTERTENNDLTEHNLPEISHMLEQKAEIDVLSGQRAEVADPSEQRAELGGLVEQTMERNNSTEKRDELDDFVGERTEFNDPPEKRNTKSTHSLDCIFGTSSY

-1475 RKRLVA
+1475 LLVVVA
-1481 ICFRHSEDP
+1481 MVVVI
-1490 FEIIQAKLPGD
+1490 
-1501 KEKTNIERSVET
+1501 NSVIGGFGG
-1513 KFI
+1513 KDSV

>member
-30 TTVLRNVFNGYH
+30 TTVLRSIFNGYH
-42 PPASLSAALIANY
+42 PPASLSAALNADY
-55 STLNTLL
+55 STIKNLL
-62 KKRILHRS
+62 KRKILHKP

-98 TICGLSPPPSKWHKK
+98 NICGLSPPHSGWHNK
-113 PPPNDNSLE
+113 PPPSDNSLE

-130 YRNKMYGHVTTTG
+130 YRNELYGHVTTTG
-143 MADPTFSTLWHE
+143 IADPTFSTLWHE
-155 ISVVLVALGL
+155 ISAVLVALGL
-165 QQAEID
+165 RQAEID

-185 ALLEW
+185 ALLAW
-190 TDSEEDIK
+190 ADSEKDIK

-214 VDEVRQIQS
+214 IDEN
-223 FDHETIRESKAKLV
+223 KAKLV

-250 SIVHQNQLQ
+250 SIVHQSQQQ
-259 DSKAIQDTKLTVEKV
+259 DTRAIQDNFGKV
-274 SEKLQTLEE
+274 CEKLQTLEE
-283 ASQHII
+283 VSQHTI
-289 QNLNDE
+289 QILNNE
-295 NESIRDDK
+295 KESIRDDE
-303 VLAKLAK
+303 VLAKLAN
-310 VDNLAEIRRHAS
+310 VDNLSEIRSHTS

-329 LSILKEVERWLADKS
+329 LSIIAAVERWLDDKS

-349 IVISGNAGMGKSV
+349 VVISGNAGMGKSV
-362 ISAVLCQKMLEAGRL
+362 ISAVLCRKMLEAGKL

-382 CRHNMARRRN
+382 CRHNKARRRN

-399 LACQLSESLPEY
+399 LACQLSDSLPEY
-411 RKALV
+411 RKAIV
-416 KKLSRNV
+416 KKLSRNL

-499 LEKIQDLNPIQLN
+499 LEKIQDLNPIKLN

-612 DFLNAIVAAREP
+612 DFLSAIVAAREP

-737 EENARPCSLDDIVK
+737 EENARPCSLNDIVK

-767 STAATEDV
+767 STAATEDI
-775 LCVQEKENTNGLSKN
+775 LFVQEKENTNGLSKN
-790 CREVLE
+790 CREALE

-808 LSKLPHA
+808 LSKLPYA
-815 IFQVLLNEGGPEL
+815 IFQILLNEGGREL
-828 SAKALSLLNTKYTD
+828 SAEALSLLNTKYAD
-842 LPFMEY
+842 LPYMEY

-862 FASDEVICFDVSP
+862 IASDWVTCFDVSP

-882 ECSNDTIHLWS
+882 ECFDGTIHLWS
-893 LRTGQLMWTRSAL
+893 LRTAQPMWKRPSL
-906 VSNID
+906 VSEND
-911 FQDHLGN
+911 FRDRLRN
-918 AWDFLFPFYR
+918 VWYFLFPFFR

-935 LDLIFQGTL
+935 LDLILQGTL

-962 CRFLVCSISGDKSTM
+962 CRFKVCSISGDKSTM

-1037 VETLICPSVWLPYV
+1037 VETLICPSVWSQYV

-1060 FCLLSDE
+1060 FCLLE
-1067 DEHDWDSEP
+1067 DDPHRYPTP

-1087 KSTYSLDCIFGTSSY
+1087 KSIYDWYCILGTSSH

-1116 LLGDPFWFSD
+1116 LSGDPFWYSSR
-1126 TKGFPP
+1126 GIFPP
-1132 GDFALV
+1132 VDFALV

-1143 LLRVSPHS
+1143 LLRASPHNEM
-1151 KVIEMCR
+1151 IEMCR

-1166 CESGDEAGQSIEP
+1166 GESSDEAGQSTEHG
-1179 SDITTERA
+1179 DITTERA

-1201 NMPENGFVQI
+1201 DMPEQKAEIDDLSGQRAEVVDPSEQRAELDDPLEQIAELGGLVEQTMERNNSTEKRDELDDFVGERTEFNDPPEKRLKLEVLERLETDPCSLLGNGADPYSKGGKFPKKLWCCV
-1211 DYFESAV
+1211 
-1218 RVYFSVDGDSL
+1218 
-1229 YTVTGGGIQTI
+1229 GGI
-1240 NPVAGDVLSER
+1240 V
-1251 IRKKECMILAR
+1251 
-1262 SVRVVPVKRGV
+1262 
-1273 LFQTNRGSL
+1273 
-1282 ELWNSELSVCMKRWT
+1282 
-1297 VFPIYDVVPLSEERV
+1297 
-1312 ALATENDFDE
+1312 
-1322 RQEVT
+1322 
-1327 ILDTTSE
+1327 
-1334 KIVSK
+1334 
-1339 ISNFEGEFLACNNK
+1339 
-1353 WEVLTTTDGESL
+1353 
-1365 QLWRENRVLWETS
+1365 
-1378 NMFIPFGLPSAIFSP
+1378 
-1393 TEENVV
+1393 
-1399 TCGVTGSYVLDAVS
+1399 
-1413 GKVIRQLENMDLGDI
+1413 
-1428 KFISNEDCIVGLN
+1428 
-1441 DSRGFCLRLY
+1441 
-1451 NVKSGDLLSEIVE
+1451 
-1464 ERLFQSFAVCP
+1464 
-1475 RKRLVA
+1475 
-1481 ICFRHSEDP
+1481 
-1490 FEIIQAKLPGD
+1490 
-1501 KEKTNIERSVET
+1501 
-1513 KFI
+1513 

>member
-20 KLSRLLIDGG
+20 KLSRILIDGG
-30 TTVLRNVFNGYH
+30 TTVLRNIFNGYH
-42 PPASLSAALIANY
+42 TPASLSAALNANY
-55 STLNTLL
+55 FTLKNLL
-62 KKRILHRS
+62 KRKILHKP

-77 PSGAPPDSQTFDI
+77 PSGAPPDTQTFDI

-98 TICGLSPPPSKWHKK
+98 NICGLSPPHSGWHTKPLPS
-113 PPPNDNSLE
+113 DNSLE

-130 YRNKMYGHVTTTG
+130 YRNELYGHVTTTG
-143 MADPTFSTLWHE
+143 IADPTFSTLWQE
-155 ISVVLVALGL
+155 ISAVLVALGF

-190 TDSEEDIK
+190 ADSEKDIK

-214 VDEVRQIQS
+214 IDEN
-223 FDHETIRESKAKLV
+223 KAKLV

-250 SIVHQNQLQ
+250 SIVHQSQQQ
-259 DSKAIQDTKLTVEKV
+259 DTRAIQDNFGKV
-274 SEKLQTLEE
+274 CEKLQTLEE
-283 ASQHII
+283 VSQHTI
-289 QNLNDE
+289 QILNNE
-295 NESIRDDK
+295 KESIRDDE
-303 VLAKLAK
+303 VLAKLAN
-310 VDNLAEIRRHAS
+310 VDNLSEITGHAS

-329 LSILKEVERWLADKS
+329 LSIIAAVERWLDNKS

-362 ISAVLCQKMLEAGRL
+362 ISAVLCRRMLEAGRL

-382 CRHNMARRRN
+382 CRHNKARRRN

-399 LACQLSESLPEY
+399 LACQLSDSLPEY
-411 RKALV
+411 KKAIV

-423 GVEIGD
+423 GVGIGD

-533 LQSDCQD
+533 LQSNCQD

-562 FIKKNAVRMSAAEV
+562 FIKKNAVHMSAAEV
-576 INSDLPSG
+576 MNSDLPSG

-612 DFLNAIVAAREP
+612 DFLSAMVAAREP

-668 HKSVKDWLVEESTSR
+668 HKSVKDWLVEESASR
-683 QKKFIVSGKECH
+683 QKKFIVSGKKCH
-695 RVIAK
+695 RVISK

-720 QTSRYALQH
+720 KTSMYALQH

-751 NYVLDLELV
+751 NFVLDLELV

-767 STAATEDV
+767 STAAIEDV
-775 LCVQEKENTNGLSKN
+775 LCIQEKENTNGLSKN
-790 CREVLE
+790 CREALD

-815 IFQVLLNEGGPEL
+815 IFQILLNEGGREL
-828 SAKALSLLNTKYTD
+828 SAEALSLLNTKYAD
-842 LPFMEY
+842 LPYMEY

-862 FASDEVICFDVSP
+862 SASDEVICFDVSP

-882 ECSNDTIHLWS
+882 ECLNDKIHLWS
-893 LRTGQLMWTRSAL
+893 LRTGQLMWTRFAL
-906 VSNID
+906 VLNFN
-911 FQDHLGN
+911 FQGHLERGYRSST
-918 AWDFLFPFYR
+918 PFFR

-935 LDLIFQGTL
+935 LELILQGTL
-944 CQGYTLVGDV
+944 CWGYTLVGDV
-954 KPLFRSSE
+954 KPLFRSSK
-962 CRFLVCSISGDKSTM
+962 CRFQVCSISGDKTTM

-991 SLKDGSEISRFT
+991 SLKDGSEINRFT

-1037 VETLICPSVWLPYV
+1037 VETLICPSVWSRYI

-1060 FCLLSDE
+1060 FCLLPDE
-1067 DEHDWDSEP
+1067 AEHNWDMEP

-1087 KSTYSLDCIFGTSSY
+1087 KSMYSLDCIFGTSSY

-1132 GDFALV
+1132 VDFALV

-1143 LLRVSPHS
+1143 LLIVSPHS
-1151 KVIEMCR
+1151 RVIEMCR
-1158 LNDVREWR
+1158 LNDVRAWR

-1179 SDITTERA
+1179 GDITTERA

-1201 NMPENGFVQI
+1201 NMPEDGFVEI
-1211 DYFESAV
+1211 NYLAGY
-1218 RVYFSVDGDSL
+1218 VYFSVDGDSL
-1229 YTVTGGGIQTI
+1229 YTVTVGGIQII
-1240 NPVAGDVLSER
+1240 NLVTGDVLSKR
-1251 IRKKECMILAR
+1251 IRKKECMIPGLYN
-1262 SVRVVPVKRGV
+1262 VVPVKRGV
-1273 LFQTNRGSL
+1273 LFQTDSYSL
-1282 ELWNSELSVCMKRWT
+1282 ELWNSELSVCMQRWT
-1297 VFPIYDVVPLSEERV
+1297 EFLGCGVVPLSEERV
-1312 ALATENDFDE
+1312 ALRTVNDH
-1322 RQEVT
+1322 RQEVI
-1327 ILDTTSE
+1327 ILDTTSG
-1334 KIVSK
+1334 KVVSK
-1339 ISNFEGEFLACNNK
+1339 IGNFDGFSVACNNK
-1353 WEVLTTTDGESL
+1353 WEVLTTTDGKSL
-1365 QLWRENRVLWETS
+1365 QLWRKNRVLWKTS
-1378 NMFIPFGLPSAIFSP
+1378 VKVNPVGLPRAIFSP

-1399 TCGVTGSYVLDAVS
+1399 TYGIAGSYVLDAVS
-1413 GKVIRQLENMDLGDI
+1413 GKVIRQLENMDVNDI
-1428 KFISNEDCIVGLN
+1428 KFISNEDCIVDLN
-1441 DSRGFCLRLY
+1441 DPRGSCLRLY

-1464 ERLFQSFAVCP
+1464 LRLFQSFAVCP

-1481 ICFRHSEDP
+1481 IGFKDSEDH
-1490 FEIIQAKLPGD
+1490 FEIIQAKLPGER
-1501 KEKTNIERSVET
+1501 EKTNIERSVET

>member
-30 TTVLRNVFNGYH
+30 TTVLRSIFNGYH
-42 PPASLSAALIANY
+42 SPASLSATLNANY
-55 STLNTLL
+55 LTLQNLL
-62 KKRILHRS
+62 RRRILHKP

-98 TICGLSPPPSKWHKK
+98 NICGLYPPRSGWHNKPPPS
-113 PPPNDNSLE
+113 DNSLE

-130 YRNKMYGHVTTTG
+130 YRNELYGHVTTTG
-143 MADPTFSTLWHE
+143 IADPTFSTLWQE

-190 TDSEEDIK
+190 ADSEKETK
-198 SQLKDIRDTET
+198 SQLKDMET

-214 VDEVRQIQS
+214 VG
-223 FDHETIRESKAKLV
+223 ESKVKLV

-250 SIVHQNQLQ
+250 SIVHQSQLQ

-274 SEKLQTLEE
+274 CEKL
-283 ASQHII
+283 

-295 NESIRDDK
+295 KESIRGDE

-310 VDNLAEIRRHAS
+310 VDSSGDIDDYAS

-329 LSILKEVERWLADKS
+329 LSILEEVESWLDDKS

-499 LEKIQDLNPIQLN
+499 SEKIQDLNPIQLN

-552 VMLYTYYLTE
+552 VMLYTYYLAE

-612 DFLNAIVAAREP
+612 DFLNAMVAAREP

-683 QKKFIVSGKECH
+683 QKKFTVSGKESH

-767 STAATEDV
+767 STAATEDI

-790 CREVLE
+790 CREALE

-808 LSKLPHA
+808 LSKLPYA
-815 IFQVLLNEGGPEL
+815 IFQILLNEGGREL
-828 SAKALSLLNTKYTD
+828 SAEALSLLNTKYAD
-842 LPFMEY
+842 LPYMEY

-862 FASDEVICFDVSP
+862 FASDKVICFDVSP

-918 AWDFLFPFYR
+918 AWDCHFPFFR

-935 LDLIFQGTL
+935 LDLILQGTL

-954 KPLFRSSE
+954 KSLFRSSE

-977 LTDCLDGRNCVIQW
+977 LTDCHDGRNCVIQW

-1003 HKCEILSFAWSASG
+1003 HKCEIFSFAWSASG
-1017 RRMVIVDSDKCA
+1017 RRMVIVDSDKCV

-1037 VETLICPSVWLPYV
+1037 FETLICASVLSRYV
-1051 KLTPDCRFF
+1051 KLTPDGRFF
-1060 FCLLSDE
+1060 FCLVSDN
-1067 DEHDWDSEP
+1067 DEHVWYLGQ

-1087 KSTYSLDCIFGTSSY
+1087 KSIYSVDHFFRTSSY

-1116 LLGDPFWFSD
+1116 LSGDPFWCSSIMSFLSV
-1126 TKGFPP
+1126 
-1132 GDFALV
+1132 DFALV
-1138 LEKQM
+1138 LKKQM
-1143 LLRVSPHS
+1143 LLRASPGS
-1151 KVIEMCR
+1151 EVIEMCR
-1158 LNDVREWR
+1158 LNGVRKWR
-1166 CESGDEAGQSIEP
+1166 GESSDEAGLSIEP
-1179 SDITTERA
+1179 GDITTERA

-1192 TEHNLPEIN
+1192 TEHNLPEVNDMLEKKAEI
-1201 NMPENGFVQI
+1201 
-1211 DYFESAV
+1211 
-1218 RVYFSVDGDSL
+1218 
-1229 YTVTGGGIQTI
+1229 
-1240 NPVAGDVLSER
+1240 DVLSGQRAEVADPSEQRAELGGLVEQTMER
-1251 IRKKECMILAR
+1251 NNSTE
-1262 SVRVVPVKRGV
+1262 KRD
-1273 LFQTNRGSL
+1273 
-1282 ELWNSELSVCMKRWT
+1282 ELDDFVGERTEFNDPPEKRLKLDELSGRLGIDLCS
-1297 VFPIYDVVPLSEERV
+1297 LSENGADSHSNGGKFLKKLWCCVGGRV
-1312 ALATENDFDE
+1312 
-1322 RQEVT
+1322 
-1327 ILDTTSE
+1327 
-1334 KIVSK
+1334 
-1339 ISNFEGEFLACNNK
+1339 
-1353 WEVLTTTDGESL
+1353 
-1365 QLWRENRVLWETS
+1365 
-1378 NMFIPFGLPSAIFSP
+1378 
-1393 TEENVV
+1393 
-1399 TCGVTGSYVLDAVS
+1399 
-1413 GKVIRQLENMDLGDI
+1413 
-1428 KFISNEDCIVGLN
+1428 
-1441 DSRGFCLRLY
+1441 
-1451 NVKSGDLLSEIVE
+1451 
-1464 ERLFQSFAVCP
+1464 
-1475 RKRLVA
+1475 
-1481 ICFRHSEDP
+1481 
-1490 FEIIQAKLPGD
+1490 
-1501 KEKTNIERSVET
+1501 
-1513 KFI
+1513 

>member
-1 MASATPSPLAS
+1 MASASPSPLAS

-30 TTVLRNVFNGYH
+30 TTVLRNIFNGYH
-42 PPASLSAALIANY
+42 PPASLSAALNTNY
-55 STLNTLL
+55 FTLKNLL
-62 KKRILHRS
+62 KRKILHKP

-98 TICGLSPPPSKWHKK
+98 KICGLSPPRSGWHNK
-113 PPPNDNSLE
+113 PPPSDNSLE

-130 YRNKMYGHVTTTG
+130 YRNELYGHVTTTG
-143 MADPTFSTLWHE
+143 IADPTFSTLWHE

-165 QQAEID
+165 RQAEID

-190 TDSEEDIK
+190 ADSEEDIK
-198 SQLKDIRDTET
+198 SQLKDIRDIET

-214 VDEVRQIQS
+214 VDEN
-223 FDHETIRESKAKLV
+223 KAKLE

-250 SIVHQNQLQ
+250 QSQQ
-259 DSKAIQDTKLTVEKV
+259 QDT
-274 SEKLQTLEE
+274 
-283 ASQHII
+283 I
-289 QNLNDE
+289 QNLNKE
-295 NESIRDDK
+295 KESIRDDE
-303 VLAKLAK
+303 VLAKLAN
-310 VDNLAEIRRHAS
+310 VDNLGEIRHHGS

-329 LSILKEVERWLADKS
+329 LSVFAAVERWLDDKS

-382 CRHNMARRRN
+382 CRHNKARRRN

-399 LACQLSESLPEY
+399 LACQLSDSLPEY
-411 RKALV
+411 RKAIV

-434 LFEFLFK
+434 LFEFLFN
-441 EPLSDLKDPD
+441 EPLSDLKDPG

-499 LEKIQDLNPIQLN
+499 SEKIQDLNPIQLN

-612 DFLNAIVAAREP
+612 DFLNAMVAAREP

-775 LCVQEKENTNGLSKN
+775 LCVQEKENTNALSES
-790 CREVLE
+790 CRKALK

-808 LSKLPHA
+808 LSKIPHA
-815 IFQVLLNEGGPEL
+815 EHQVCALTIYGIRAKEGGKTRFYN
-828 SAKALSLLNTKYTD
+828 AVFCFRKCSLL
-842 LPFMEY
+842 
-848 LRKKEERT
+848 
-856 DVLLRF
+856 
-862 FASDEVICFDVSP
+862 
-875 NQDYLVC
+875 
-882 ECSNDTIHLWS
+882 
-893 LRTGQLMWTRSAL
+893 
-906 VSNID
+906 
-911 FQDHLGN
+911 
-918 AWDFLFPFYR
+918 
-928 SVVFHPT
+928 
-935 LDLIFQGTL
+935 
-944 CQGYTLVGDV
+944 
-954 KPLFRSSE
+954 
-962 CRFLVCSISGDKSTM
+962 
-977 LTDCLDGRNCVIQW
+977 
-991 SLKDGSEISRFT
+991 
-1003 HKCEILSFAWSASG
+1003 
-1017 RRMVIVDSDKCA
+1017 
-1029 YLIDMNDG
+1029 
-1037 VETLICPSVWLPYV
+1037 
-1051 KLTPDCRFF
+1051 
-1060 FCLLSDE
+1060 
-1067 DEHDWDSEP
+1067 
-1076 KLFCLDIDRNT
+1076 
-1087 KSTYSLDCIFGTSSY
+1087 
-1102 QYASEFETCNESGF
+1102 
-1116 LLGDPFWFSD
+1116 
-1126 TKGFPP
+1126 
-1132 GDFALV
+1132 
-1138 LEKQM
+1138 
-1143 LLRVSPHS
+1143 
-1151 KVIEMCR
+1151 
-1158 LNDVREWR
+1158 
-1166 CESGDEAGQSIEP
+1166 
-1179 SDITTERA
+1179 
-1187 ENNDL
+1187 
-1192 TEHNLPEIN
+1192 
-1201 NMPENGFVQI
+1201 
-1211 DYFESAV
+1211 
-1218 RVYFSVDGDSL
+1218 
-1229 YTVTGGGIQTI
+1229 
-1240 NPVAGDVLSER
+1240 
-1251 IRKKECMILAR
+1251 
-1262 SVRVVPVKRGV
+1262 
-1273 LFQTNRGSL
+1273 
-1282 ELWNSELSVCMKRWT
+1282 
-1297 VFPIYDVVPLSEERV
+1297 
-1312 ALATENDFDE
+1312 
-1322 RQEVT
+1322 
-1327 ILDTTSE
+1327 
-1334 KIVSK
+1334 
-1339 ISNFEGEFLACNNK
+1339 
-1353 WEVLTTTDGESL
+1353 
-1365 QLWRENRVLWETS
+1365 
-1378 NMFIPFGLPSAIFSP
+1378 
-1393 TEENVV
+1393 
-1399 TCGVTGSYVLDAVS
+1399 
-1413 GKVIRQLENMDLGDI
+1413 
-1428 KFISNEDCIVGLN
+1428 
-1441 DSRGFCLRLY
+1441 
-1451 NVKSGDLLSEIVE
+1451 
-1464 ERLFQSFAVCP
+1464 
-1475 RKRLVA
+1475 
-1481 ICFRHSEDP
+1481 
-1490 FEIIQAKLPGD
+1490 
-1501 KEKTNIERSVET
+1501 
-1513 KFI
+1513 

>member
-42 PPASLSAALIANY
+42 PPASLSAALNANY

-98 TICGLSPPPSKWHKK
+98 NICGLFPPHSGWHTK
-113 PPPNDNSLE
+113 PLLSDNSLE

-130 YRNKMYGHVTTTG
+130 YRNELYGHVTTTG
-143 MADPTFSTLWHE
+143 IAGPTFSTLWQE
-155 ISVVLVALGL
+155 ISAVLVSLGL
-165 QQAEID
+165 RRTEID

-190 TDSEEDIK
+190 ADSEEDIK
-198 SQLKDIRDTET
+198 SQLKDIRDIET
-209 KVLQT
+209 QMLQT

-250 SIVHQNQLQ
+250 SIVHQNRLQ

-274 SEKLQTLEE
+274 CEKLQTLEE
-283 ASQHII
+283 ASKHTI

-329 LSILKEVERWLADKS
+329 LSILKEVESWLANKS

-349 IVISGNAGMGKSV
+349 IIISGNAGMGKSV

-392 PKVMLQS
+392 RKVMLQS

-441 EPLSDLKDPD
+441 EPLSDLKDPG

-562 FIKKNAVRMSAAEV
+562 FIKKNAVRMNAAEV

-584 ISSVYQDYFKRLKN
+584 ISSVYQDYFKRLKK

-612 DFLNAIVAAREP
+612 DFLNAMVAAREP

-654 SALLPIEGECINFF
+654 SALLPIEGECIDFF

-737 EENARPCSLDDIVK
+737 EENARPCSLDETVK

-790 CREVLE
+790 CREALE

-815 IFQVLLNEGGPEL
+815 IFQILLNEGGREL
-828 SAKALSLLNTKYTD
+828 SAEALSLLNTKYAD
-842 LPFMEY
+842 LPYMEY

-862 FASDEVICFDVSP
+862 FASDNVICFDVSP

-893 LRTGQLMWTRSAL
+893 LRTGQLMWTRSTL
-906 VSNID
+906 VSNND
-911 FQDHLGN
+911 LQEHLGN
-918 AWDFLFPFYR
+918 AWDFLPPFHR

-935 LDLIFQGTL
+935 LDLILQGTL

-962 CRFLVCSISGDKSTM
+962 CRFKVCSISGDKSTM

-1037 VETLICPSVWLPYV
+1037 VETLIYPSVWSRYV

-1060 FCLLSDE
+1060 FCLVSDE
-1067 DEHDWDSEP
+1067 DEHDLCPEP
-1076 KLFCLDIDRNT
+1076 KLFCLDIARNT
-1087 KSTYSLDCIFGTSSY
+1087 KSIYGWDCILGTSSH

-1116 LLGDPFWFSD
+1116 LSGDPFWYSSR
-1126 TKGFPP
+1126 GISSPL
-1132 GDFALV
+1132 DFALV
-1138 LEKQM
+1138 LEKQT
-1143 LLRVSPHS
+1143 LLRASPYS
-1151 KVIEMCR
+1151 EMIEMCR
-1158 LNDVREWR
+1158 LNDDME
-1166 CESGDEAGQSIEP
+1166 
-1179 SDITTERA
+1179 
-1187 ENNDL
+1187 
-1192 TEHNLPEIN
+1192 
-1201 NMPENGFVQI
+1201 ENGFVGY
-1211 DYFESAV
+1211 DFFPTSFDV
-1218 RVYFSVDGDSL
+1218 HFSVDGDSL
-1229 YTVTGGGIQTI
+1229 YTVEDTRIQRI
-1240 NPVAGDVLSER
+1240 NLVAGDVLSKR
-1251 IRKKECMILAR
+1251 IRKKECMIFAQSL
-1262 SVRVVPVKRGV
+1262 SVVPVKRGV
-1273 LFQTNRGSL
+1273 LFRTVSGSL
-1282 ELWNSELSVCMKRWT
+1282 ELWNSDLSICTKRWT
-1297 VFPIYDVVPLSEERV
+1297 EFPVDDVVPLSEERV
-1312 ALATENDFDE
+1312 ALKTRNNFDD
-1322 RQEVT
+1322 RWEVT

-1334 KIVSK
+1334 QIVSK
-1339 ISNFEGEFLACNNK
+1339 IANFDGLFLACNNK
-1353 WEVLTTTDGESL
+1353 WEVLTTTGKSL

-1378 NMFIPFGLPSAIFSP
+1378 IKFNQFSYPSTFFSP

-1399 TCGVTGSYVLDAVS
+1399 TYDGAGFYVLDAVS
-1413 GKVIRQLENMDLGDI
+1413 GKVIRQLENMDVHDF
-1428 KFISNEDCIVGLN
+1428 KFISNEDCVVGLY
-1441 DSRGFCLRLY
+1441 DPRGLCLRLY

-1464 ERLFQSFAVCP
+1464 ERRFRSLAVCP

-1481 ICFRHSEDP
+1481 IGFESSKDH

>member
-20 KLSRLLIDGG
+20 KLSQLLIDGG
-30 TTVLRNVFNGYH
+30 TTVLRSIFNGYH
-42 PPASLSAALIANY
+42 SPASLSAALNANY
-55 STLNTLL
+55 LTLQNLL
-62 KKRILHRS
+62 RRRILHKP

-98 TICGLSPPPSKWHKK
+98 NICGLYPPHSGWHNKPPPS
-113 PPPNDNSLE
+113 DNSLE
-122 ANLARIKF
+122 ANIARIKF
-130 YRNKMYGHVTTTG
+130 YRNELYGHVTTTG
-143 MADPTFSTLWHE
+143 IADPTFSILWQE

-171 RLKAEHCGEQEFLD
+171 RLKAEHCGEQEYLD
-185 ALLEW
+185 ALRKW
-190 TDSEEDIK
+190 ADSDADIK
-198 SQLKDIRDTET
+198 SQLKDIRDIDT

-214 VDEVRQIQS
+214 VEENKAKLEEVRQ
-223 FDHETIRESKAKLV
+223 
-237 EVHQLQKNLQESV
+237 LQKKLQESV
-250 SIVHQNQLQ
+250 HSQLQ
-259 DSKAIQDTKLTVEKV
+259 DT
-274 SEKLQTLEE
+274 
-283 ASQHII
+283 I
-289 QNLNDE
+289 QNLNKE
-295 NESIRDDK
+295 KESIRDDE
-303 VLAKLAK
+303 VLAKLAN
-310 VDNLAEIRRHAS
+310 VDNLGEIRRHAS
-322 RYVEGTR
+322 RNVEGTR
-329 LSILKEVERWLADKS
+329 LSIIAAVERWLDDKS
-344 SPNRV
+344 SPSRV

-362 ISAVLCQKMLEAGRL
+362 ISAVLCQKMSEARRL
-377 SGSHF
+377 SGRHF
-382 CRHNMARRRN
+382 CRHNQARRRN
-392 PKVMLQS
+392 PKVILQS
-399 LACQLSESLPEY
+399 LACQLSRSLPEY

-790 CREVLE
+790 CREALE

-815 IFQVLLNEGGPEL
+815 IFQILLNEGGREL
-828 SAKALSLLNTKYTD
+828 SAEALSLLNTKYAD
-842 LPFMEY
+842 LPYMEY
-848 LRKKEERT
+848 LLKKEERT

-862 FASDEVICFDVSP
+862 FASDRVTCFDVSP

-882 ECSNDTIHLWS
+882 ECWNNAIHLWS
-893 LRTGQLMWTRSAL
+893 LRTAQLIWTRSAL
-906 VSNID
+906 VSNII
-911 FQDHLGN
+911 FRGHLVEG
-918 AWDFLFPFYR
+918 WDFLARFCR

-935 LDLIFQGTL
+935 LDLILPGTL

-962 CRFLVCSISGDKSTM
+962 CRFKVCSISGDKSTM

-1003 HKCEILSFAWSASG
+1003 HKCEIFSFAWSASG
-1017 RRMVIVDSDKCA
+1017 RQMVIVDSDKCA

-1037 VETLICPSVWLPYV
+1037 VGTLICPSVWSRYV

-1060 FCLLSDE
+1060 FCLLADG
-1067 DEHDWDSEP
+1067 DEHDWFRGS

-1087 KSTYSLDCIFGTSSY
+1087 KSMYSLDCIFGTSSY

-1116 LLGDPFWFSD
+1116 LSGDPFWYPSE
-1126 TKGFPP
+1126 GMLLSV
-1132 GDFALV
+1132 DFALV
-1138 LEKQM
+1138 LKKQM
-1143 LLRVSPHS
+1143 LLRVSPYS
-1151 KVIEMCR
+1151 KVIVMCR
-1158 LNDVREWR
+1158 LKDVREWR
-1166 CESGDEAGQSIEP
+1166 GESSDEAGLSIEP
-1179 SDITTERA
+1179 GDITTERT
-1187 ENNDL
+1187 ENSDL

-1201 NMPENGFVQI
+1201 HMLEQQAEI
-1211 DYFESAV
+1211 
-1218 RVYFSVDGDSL
+1218 
-1229 YTVTGGGIQTI
+1229 
-1240 NPVAGDVLSER
+1240 DVLSGQRAEVADPSEQRAELGGLVEQTMER
-1251 IRKKECMILAR
+1251 NNSTE
-1262 SVRVVPVKRGV
+1262 KRD
-1273 LFQTNRGSL
+1273 
-1282 ELWNSELSVCMKRWT
+1282 ELDDFVGERTEFNDPPEKR
-1297 VFPIYDVVPLSEERV
+1297 FKL
-1312 ALATENDFDE
+1312 DE
-1322 RQEVT
+1322 
-1327 ILDTTSE
+1327 TSE
-1334 KIVSK
+1334 RLETDPCSLLGNGADPYSK
-1339 ISNFEGEFLACNNK
+1339 GGKFPK
-1353 WEVLTTTDGESL
+1353 K
-1365 QLWRENRVLWETS
+1365 LWCCVGGRV
-1378 NMFIPFGLPSAIFSP
+1378 
-1393 TEENVV
+1393 
-1399 TCGVTGSYVLDAVS
+1399 
-1413 GKVIRQLENMDLGDI
+1413 
-1428 KFISNEDCIVGLN
+1428 
-1441 DSRGFCLRLY
+1441 
-1451 NVKSGDLLSEIVE
+1451 
-1464 ERLFQSFAVCP
+1464 
-1475 RKRLVA
+1475 
-1481 ICFRHSEDP
+1481 
-1490 FEIIQAKLPGD
+1490 
-1501 KEKTNIERSVET
+1501 
-1513 KFI
+1513 

>member
-30 TTVLRNVFNGYH
+30 TTVLRSIFNGYH
-42 PPASLSAALIANY
+42 PPASLSAALNANY
-55 STLNTLL
+55 STLQNLL
-62 KKRILHRS
+62 RRRILHKP

-98 TICGLSPPPSKWHKK
+98 NICGLSPPLSGWHTKPTPS
-113 PPPNDNSLE
+113 DNSLE

-130 YRNKMYGHVTTTG
+130 YRNELYGHVTTTG
-143 MADPTFSTLWHE
+143 IADPTFSTLWQE
-155 ISVVLVALGL
+155 ISAVLVALGL

-171 RLKAEHCGEQEFLD
+171 RLKVERCGEQEYLD
-185 ALLEW
+185 ALRKW
-190 TDSEEDIK
+190 ADSDADIK
-198 SQLKDIRDTET
+198 SQLKDIRDIDT

-214 VDEVRQIQS
+214 VDEN
-223 FDHETIRESKAKLV
+223 KAKLE
-237 EVHQLQKNLQESV
+237 EVHQLQKKLQESV
-250 SIVHQNQLQ
+250 QSQQ
-259 DSKAIQDTKLTVEKV
+259 QDT
-274 SEKLQTLEE
+274 
-283 ASQHII
+283 I
-289 QNLNDE
+289 QNLNKEKE
-295 NESIRDDK
+295 NIRDDE
-303 VLAKLAK
+303 VLAKLAN
-310 VDNLAEIRRHAS
+310 VDNLGEIRRHAS

-329 LSILKEVERWLADKS
+329 LSVFAAVERWLDDKS

-382 CRHNMARRRN
+382 CRHNKARRRN

-399 LACQLSESLPEY
+399 LACQLSDSLPEFK
-411 RKALV
+411 KAIV

-434 LFEFLFK
+434 LFEFLFE
-441 EPLSDLKDPD
+441 EPLSDLEDQG

-459 GLDESEYQGRN
+459 GLDESEYHGRN

-612 DFLNAIVAAREP
+612 DFLSVIVAAREP

-775 LCVQEKENTNGLSKN
+775 LCVQEKENTNGMSKN
-790 CREVLE
+790 CREALE
-796 TLLLLLRKHLST
+796 TLLLLLRKHVST
-808 LSKLPHA
+808 LSRLPRA
-815 IFQVLLNEGGPEL
+815 IFQILLNEGGPEL
-828 SAKALSLLNTKYTD
+828 SAKALSLLNTKYAD
-842 LPFMEY
+842 LPYMEY

-862 FASDEVICFDVSP
+862 FASDWVACFDVSP

-882 ECSNDTIHLWS
+882 ECFDGTIHLWS
-893 LRTGQLMWTRSAL
+893 LRTAQPMWKRPSL
-906 VSNID
+906 VSEND
-911 FQDHLGN
+911 FRDRLRN
-918 AWDFLFPFYR
+918 VWYFLFPFFR

-935 LDLIFQGTL
+935 LDLILQGTL

-962 CRFLVCSISGDKSTM
+962 CRFKVCSISGNKSTM
-977 LTDCLDGRNCVIQW
+977 LTDCLYGRNCVIQW

-1017 RRMVIVDSDKCA
+1017 RRMVIVDSDKCT
-1029 YLIDMNDG
+1029 YLIGMNDG
-1037 VETLICPSVWLPYV
+1037 VETLICSSVWSRCV

-1060 FCLLSDE
+1060 FCFHSGKDE
-1067 DEHDWDSEP
+1067 DIWSLNP

-1087 KSTYSLDCIFGTSSY
+1087 KSTYGLDCIFGTSSY

-1126 TKGFPP
+1126 TKRFPP
-1132 GDFALV
+1132 LDFALV

-1151 KVIEMCR
+1151 KVIEMYR

-1179 SDITTERA
+1179 DDITTERA

-1192 TEHNLPEIN
+1192 TEHNLPETN
-1201 NMPENGFVQI
+1201 NMPEDGFVEI
-1211 DYFESAV
+1211 VYVESAGN
-1218 RVYFSVDGDSL
+1218 VYFSVDGDSL
-1229 YTVTGGGIQTI
+1229 YAVTDEGIQII
-1240 NPVAGDVLSER
+1240 NLVAGDVLSKR
-1251 IRKKECMILAR
+1251 IRKKKCIILAQ
-1262 SVRVVPVKRGV
+1262 SLSVVPVKRGF
-1273 LFQTNRGSL
+1273 LSLTNGGLL
-1282 ELWNSELSVCMKRWT
+1282 ELWNSDLSVCMKRWT
-1297 VFPIYDVVPLSEERV
+1297 EFPVDDVVPLSEERV
-1312 ALATENDFDE
+1312 ALATVNDFDH
-1322 RQEVT
+1322 RWEVI
-1327 ILDTTSE
+1327 ILDTKSE
-1334 KIVSK
+1334 KIVST
-1339 ISNFEGEFLACNNK
+1339 IANFEGEFLACNNK
-1353 WEVLTTTDGESL
+1353 WEVLTTTDGKSL

-1378 NMFIPFGLPSAIFSP
+1378 VQDNLPSCHRRVLFSP

-1399 TCGVTGSYVLDAVS
+1399 IFGTPGSYVLDAVS
-1413 GKVIRQLENMDLGDI
+1413 GKVIRQLENMAVDDI
-1428 KFISNEDCIVGLN
+1428 KFISNEDCVVGLN
-1441 DSRGFCLRLY
+1441 DPRGLCLRLY

-1464 ERLFQSFAVCP
+1464 QRQFHRLAVCP
-1475 RKRLVA
+1475 HKRLVA
-1481 ICFRHSEDP
+1481 IGFRHSKDH

>member
-1 MASATPSPLAS
+1 MASASPSPLAS

-42 PPASLSAALIANY
+42 PPASLSAALNANY
-55 STLNTLL
+55 STLKNLFRR
-62 KKRILHRS
+62 RILHKP

-98 TICGLSPPPSKWHKK
+98 NICGLSPPHSGWHTK
-113 PPPNDNSLE
+113 PLLSDNSLE

-130 YRNKMYGHVTTTG
+130 YRNELYGHVTTTG
-143 MADPTFSTLWHE
+143 IADPTFSTLWQE
-155 ISVVLVALGL
+155 ISAVLVALGL

-171 RLKAEHCGEQEFLD
+171 RLKAERCGEQEFLD

-190 TDSEEDIK
+190 ADSEEDIK
-198 SQLKDIRDTET
+198 SQLKDIRDIET

-214 VDEVRQIQS
+214 VDEN
-223 FDHETIRESKAKLV
+223 KAKLE
-237 EVHQLQKNLQESV
+237 EVHQLQKKLQESV
-250 SIVHQNQLQ
+250 QSQQ
-259 DSKAIQDTKLTVEKV
+259 QDT
-274 SEKLQTLEE
+274 
-283 ASQHII
+283 I
-289 QNLNDE
+289 QNLNKE
-295 NESIRDDK
+295 KESIRDDE
-303 VLAKLAK
+303 VLAKLAN
-310 VDNLAEIRRHAS
+310 VDNLGEIRRHAS

-329 LSILKEVERWLADKS
+329 LSVFAAVERWLDDKS

-382 CRHNMARRRN
+382 CRHNKARQRN

-399 LACQLSESLPEY
+399 LACQLSDSLPEFK
-411 RKALV
+411 KAIV

-441 EPLSDLKDPD
+441 EPLSDLKDPG

-612 DFLNAIVAAREP
+612 DFLSAMVAAREP

-668 HKSVKDWLVEESTSR
+668 HKSVKDWLVKESTSR

-808 LSKLPHA
+808 LSKLPYA
-815 IFQVLLNEGGPEL
+815 IFQILLNKGGPEL
-828 SAKALSLLNTKYTD
+828 SAEALSLLNTKYAD
-842 LPFMEY
+842 LPYMEY

-862 FASDEVICFDVSP
+862 FASDQVICFDVSP

-893 LRTGQLMWTRSAL
+893 LRTGQLMWTRSTL
-906 VSNID
+906 VSNND
-911 FQDHLGN
+911 FQEHLGN
-918 AWDFLFPFYR
+918 ARDFLSPFHR

-935 LDLIFQGTL
+935 LDLILQGTL

-962 CRFLVCSISGDKSTM
+962 CRFKVCSISGDKSTM

-1017 RRMVIVDSDKCA
+1017 RRMVIVDSDKCV

-1037 VETLICPSVWLPYV
+1037 FETLIWASAWSQYV
-1051 KLTPDCRFF
+1051 KLTPDSRFF
-1060 FCLLSDE
+1060 FCLVLDE
-1067 DEHDWDSEP
+1067 DEHVWSPKP

-1087 KSTYSLDCIFGTSSY
+1087 KSICSLDRFFRTSPY

-1116 LLGDPFWFSD
+1116 LSGDPFWNSSLRI
-1126 TKGFPP
+1126 FPSV
-1132 GDFALV
+1132 DFVLV
-1138 LEKQM
+1138 LKKQL
-1143 LLRVSPHS
+1143 LLRVSPLS

-1158 LNDVREWR
+1158 LNDIREWR
-1166 CESGDEAGQSIEP
+1166 GESSDEAGQSTEP
-1179 SDITTERA
+1179 GDITTERA

-1201 NMPENGFVQI
+1201 HMPEQKGEI
-1211 DYFESAV
+1211 
-1218 RVYFSVDGDSL
+1218 
-1229 YTVTGGGIQTI
+1229 
-1240 NPVAGDVLSER
+1240 DVLSGQRAEVVDPSEQRAELDDLLEQMGELGGLVEQTMELNNSTEKKGEFDDFVGER
-1251 IRKKECMILAR
+1251 TEFNDP
-1262 SVRVVPVKRGV
+1262 SEKRLKLGEPS
-1273 LFQTNRGSL
+1273 QRL
-1282 ELWNSELSVCMKRWT
+1282 EIGLCS
-1297 VFPIYDVVPLSEERV
+1297 LSENG
-1312 ALATENDFDE
+1312 ADPYF
-1322 RQEVT
+1322 
-1327 ILDTTSE
+1327 
-1334 KIVSK
+1334 KGGK
-1339 ISNFEGEFLACNNK
+1339 FLK
-1353 WEVLTTTDGESL
+1353 K
-1365 QLWRENRVLWETS
+1365 LWCC
-1378 NMFIPFGLPSAIFSP
+1378 IG
-1393 TEENVV
+1393 
-1399 TCGVTGSYVLDAVS
+1399 GSV
-1413 GKVIRQLENMDLGDI
+1413 
-1428 KFISNEDCIVGLN
+1428 
-1441 DSRGFCLRLY
+1441 
-1451 NVKSGDLLSEIVE
+1451 
-1464 ERLFQSFAVCP
+1464 
-1475 RKRLVA
+1475 
-1481 ICFRHSEDP
+1481 
-1490 FEIIQAKLPGD
+1490 
-1501 KEKTNIERSVET
+1501 
-1513 KFI
+1513 

>member
-42 PPASLSAALIANY
+42 PPASLSAALNANY

-70 QWDLLFP
+70 QWDILFP

-98 TICGLSPPPSKWHKK
+98 NICGLSPPPSKWQKK
-113 PPPNDNSLE
+113 PPPSDNSFE

-130 YRNKMYGHVTTTG
+130 YRNTLYGHVTTTSI
-143 MADPTFSTLWHE
+143 ADPTFSTLWQE
-155 ISVVLVALGL
+155 ISAVLVALGL
-165 QQAEID
+165 RRTEID

-190 TDSEEDIK
+190 ADSEEDIK
-198 SQLKDIRDTET
+198 SQLKDIRDIET

-214 VDEVRQIQS
+214 VDEN
-223 FDHETIRESKAKLV
+223 KAKLE
-237 EVHQLQKNLQESV
+237 EVHQLQKNLQASV
-250 SIVHQNQLQ
+250 SIVHQSQQ
-259 DSKAIQDTKLTVEKV
+259 QDTRANQDNFGKV
-274 SEKLQTLEE
+274 CEKLQILEE
-283 ASQHII
+283 VSQHTI
-289 QNLNDE
+289 QILNNE
-295 NESIRDDK
+295 KESIRDDE
-303 VLAKLAK
+303 VLAKLAN
-310 VDNLAEIRRHAS
+310 VDNLSEIRSHAS

-329 LSILKEVERWLADKS
+329 LSIIAAVERWLNDKS

-349 IVISGNAGMGKSV
+349 VVISGNAGMGKSV
-362 ISAVLCQKMLEAGRL
+362 ISAVLCRKMLEAGRL

-382 CRHNMARRRN
+382 CRHNQARRRN

-411 RKALV
+411 RKAIV

-517 NLMDVRLCFQ
+517 NLMDITLCFQ

-707 ELKLKGIQSSTLK
+707 ELKLKGIHSSTLK

-729 GVQHILEV
+729 GVQHVLEV

-751 NYVLDLELV
+751 NYVLDPELV

-767 STAATEDV
+767 STTATEDV

-796 TLLLLLRKHLST
+796 TLLLLLWKHLST
-808 LSKLPHA
+808 LSKLPYA

-842 LPFMEY
+842 LPYMEY

-882 ECSNDTIHLWS
+882 ECSNATIHLWS
-893 LRTGQLMWTRSAL
+893 LRTAQLMWTRSAL

-911 FQDHLGN
+911 FQDLGN
-918 AWDFLFPFYR
+918 TWDYLFPFLR

-935 LDLIFQGTL
+935 LDLILQGTL

-962 CRFLVCSISGDKSTM
+962 CRFKVCSISGDKSTM

-1017 RRMVIVDSDKCA
+1017 RRMLIVDSDKCA

-1037 VETLICPSVWLPYV
+1037 VEILICPLVCSRCV

-1060 FCLLSDE
+1060 FCLLSDK
-1067 DEHDWDSEP
+1067 DKDDWDTEP

-1087 KSTYSLDCIFGTSSY
+1087 KSIYSLDCIFGTSSY
-1102 QYASEFETCNESGF
+1102 QYASEFETCNEGGF
-1116 LLGDPFWFSD
+1116 LSGDPFWYPYGGS
-1126 TKGFPP
+1126 FPAVS
-1132 GDFALV
+1132 FALV

-1143 LLRVSPHS
+1143 LLRVIPFSDA
-1151 KVIEMCR
+1151 IEMCS

-1179 SDITTERA
+1179 GGITTERA

-1201 NMPENGFVQI
+1201 NMPENGFVEI
-1211 DYFESAV
+1211 DYRASN
-1218 RVYFSVDGDSL
+1218 VYFSVDGDSL
-1229 YTVTGGGIQTI
+1229 YTVTGGGIQII
-1240 NPVAGDVLSER
+1240 NPVAGDVLSKR
-1251 IRKKECMILAR
+1251 IRKKECVILAR

-1273 LFQTNRGSL
+1273 LFQTYFYSL

-1297 VFPIYDVVPLSEERV
+1297 EFHVDVVVPLSEERV
-1312 ALATENDFDE
+1312 ALETVVEFPY
-1322 RQEVT
+1322 RWEV
-1327 ILDTTSE
+1327 IVLDTTSE
-1334 KIVSK
+1334 KVLSK
-1339 ISNFEGEFLACNNK
+1339 IGNFDGFFLACNNK
-1353 WEVLTTTDGESL
+1353 WEVVTTIDRKSM
-1365 QLWRENRVLWETS
+1365 QLWRKNRVLWETS
-1378 NMFIPFGLPSAIFSP
+1378 KFDPFGLSRAIFSP

-1399 TCGVTGSYVLDAVS
+1399 TYGRAGSYVLDAVS
-1413 GKVIRQLENMDLGDI
+1413 GKVIRQLENMAVADI
-1428 KFISNEDCIVGLN
+1428 KFISNEDC
-1441 DSRGFCLRLY
+1441 RF
-1451 NVKSGDLLSEIVE
+1451 LS
-1464 ERLFQSFAVCP
+1464 S
-1475 RKRLVA
+1475 
-1481 ICFRHSEDP
+1481 
-1490 FEIIQAKLPGD
+1490 IIQ
-1501 KEKTNIERSVET
+1501 R
-1513 KFI
+1513 

>member
-42 PPASLSAALIANY
+42 PPASLSAALNANY
-55 STLNTLL
+55 FTLKNLL
-62 KKRILHRS
+62 KRKILHKP

-98 TICGLSPPPSKWHKK
+98 NICGLYPPHSGWHNKPPPS
-113 PPPNDNSLE
+113 DNSLE
-122 ANLARIKF
+122 ANIARIKF
-130 YRNKMYGHVTTTG
+130 YRNELYGHVTTTG
-143 MADPTFSTLWHE
+143 IADPTFSILWQE

-171 RLKAEHCGEQEFLD
+171 RLKAEHCGEQEYLD
-185 ALLEW
+185 ALRKW
-190 TDSEEDIK
+190 ADSDADIK
-198 SQLKDIRDTET
+198 SQLKDIRDIDT

-214 VDEVRQIQS
+214 VEENKAKLEEVRQ
-223 FDHETIRESKAKLV
+223 
-237 EVHQLQKNLQESV
+237 LQKKLQESV
-250 SIVHQNQLQ
+250 HSQLQ
-259 DSKAIQDTKLTVEKV
+259 DT
-274 SEKLQTLEE
+274 
-283 ASQHII
+283 I
-289 QNLNDE
+289 QNLNKE
-295 NESIRDDK
+295 KESIRDDE
-303 VLAKLAK
+303 VLAKLAN
-310 VDNLAEIRRHAS
+310 VDNLGEIRRHAS

-329 LSILKEVERWLADKS
+329 LSIIAAVERWLDDKS
-344 SPNRV
+344 SPSRV

-362 ISAVLCQKMLEAGRL
+362 ISAVLCRKMLEAGRL

-382 CRHNMARRRN
+382 CRHNKARRRN

-399 LACQLSESLPEY
+399 LACQLSDSLPEY

-612 DFLNAIVAAREP
+612 DFLSAMVAAREP

-790 CREVLE
+790 CREALE

-808 LSKLPHA
+808 LSKLPYA
-815 IFQVLLNEGGPEL
+815 IFQILLNEGGREL
-828 SAKALSLLNTKYTD
+828 SAEALSLLNTKYAD
-842 LPFMEY
+842 LPYMEY

-856 DVLLRF
+856 DVLLQF
-862 FASDEVICFDVSP
+862 FASDRVTCFDVSP

-882 ECSNDTIHLWS
+882 ECWNNTIHLWS
-893 LRTGQLMWTRSAL
+893 LRTAQLIWTRSAL
-906 VSNID
+906 VSNIIFRGHLVEGGD
-911 FQDHLGN
+911 F
-918 AWDFLFPFYR
+918 FSPFYR

-935 LDLIFQGTL
+935 LELILQGTL

-954 KPLFRSSE
+954 KPLFRSSK
-962 CRFLVCSISGDKSTM
+962 CQFLVCSISGDKTTM

-991 SLKDGSEISRFT
+991 SLKDGSEINRFT

-1166 CESGDEAGQSIEP
+1166 GESSDEAGLSIEP
-1179 SDITTERA
+1179 GDITTERT
-1187 ENNDL
+1187 ENNDR

-1201 NMPENGFVQI
+1201 HMLEQKAEI
-1211 DYFESAV
+1211 
-1218 RVYFSVDGDSL
+1218 
-1229 YTVTGGGIQTI
+1229 
-1240 NPVAGDVLSER
+1240 DVLSGQRAEVADPSEQRAELGGLVEQTMER
-1251 IRKKECMILAR
+1251 NNSTE
-1262 SVRVVPVKRGV
+1262 KRD
-1273 LFQTNRGSL
+1273 
-1282 ELWNSELSVCMKRWT
+1282 ELDDFVGERTEFNDPPEMRLKLDELS
-1297 VFPIYDVVPLSEERV
+1297 
-1312 ALATENDFDE
+1312 
-1322 RQEVT
+1322 
-1327 ILDTTSE
+1327 
-1334 KIVSK
+1334 
-1339 ISNFEGEFLACNNK
+1339 
-1353 WEVLTTTDGESL
+1353 
-1365 QLWRENRVLWETS
+1365 
-1378 NMFIPFGLPSAIFSP
+1378 
-1393 TEENVV
+1393 
-1399 TCGVTGSYVLDAVS
+1399 
-1413 GKVIRQLENMDLGDI
+1413 
-1428 KFISNEDCIVGLN
+1428 
-1441 DSRGFCLRLY
+1441 
-1451 NVKSGDLLSEIVE
+1451 
-1464 ERLFQSFAVCP
+1464 ERL
-1475 RKRLVA
+1475 
-1481 ICFRHSEDP
+1481 ETDP
-1490 FEIIQAKLPGD
+1490 CSLLGNGADPYSKGGKFPKKLWCCVGG
-1501 KEKTNIERSVET
+1501 RV
-1513 KFI
+1513 

>member
-1 MASATPSPLAS
+1 MASAGPSPLAS
-12 SVEKTNGA
+12 SGENTNGA
-20 KLSRLLIDGG
+20 KLSRLLINGG
-30 TTVLRNVFNGYH
+30 TKVLREIFDRYH
-42 PPASLSAALIANY
+42 PPESLPTALERNRYFLIKEKVLCEY
-55 STLNTLL
+55 
-62 KKRILHRS
+62 
-70 QWDLLFP
+70 QWRLLFP
-77 PSGAPPDSQTFDI
+77 PSGALPSSKKFDI

-98 TICGLSPPPSKWHKK
+98 KICGLSPPHSGWHIK
-113 PPPNDNSLE
+113 PPPSDNTLN

-130 YRNKMYGHVTTTG
+130 YRNTVYSHVTTIG
-143 MADPTFSTLWHE
+143 VADSFFPTLWQE
-155 ISVVLVALGL
+155 ISTVLVALGL
-165 QQAEID
+165 PQTEINI
-171 RLKAEHCGEQEFLD
+171 LKGEPGEKEYVN
-185 ALLEW
+185 ALLKW
-190 TDSEEDIK
+190 ANSEKSIK
-198 SQLKDIRDTET
+198 SQLNNIRDINT

-214 VDEVRQIQS
+214 VERN
-223 FDHETIRESKAKLV
+223 ESTLN
-237 EVHQLQKNLQESV
+237 EVHQLVQ
-250 SIVHQNQLQ
+250 
-259 DSKAIQDTKLTVEKV
+259 
-274 SEKLQTLEE
+274 
-283 ASQHII
+283 SQ
-289 QNLNDE
+289 QQGNLNNE
-295 NESIRDDK
+295 RESIINDK

-310 VDNLAEIRRHAS
+310 VDDNLKCITRHAS
-322 RYVEGTR
+322 SYVEGTR
-329 LSILKEVERWLADKS
+329 LSIIEGVKSWLADES

-362 ISAVLCQKMLEAGRL
+362 ISAVLCQKMLEAGIL
-377 SGSHF
+377 SGIVSHF
-382 CRHNMARRRN
+382 CKHDKVRLRN

-411 RKALV
+411 KKAIV

-434 LFEFLFK
+434 LFEFLFE
-441 EPLSDLKDPD
+441 EPLSVLKDPG

-499 LEKIQDLNPIQLN
+499 LEKIQDLNPIKLN

-612 DFLNAIVAAREP
+612 DFLSAIVAAREP

-737 EENARPCSLDDIVK
+737 EENARPCSVDDIVK

-775 LCVQEKENTNGLSKN
+775 LCVQEKENTNGMSKN
-790 CREVLE
+790 CREALE
-796 TLLLLLRKHLST
+796 TLLLLLRKHVST
-808 LSKLPHA
+808 LSRLPRA
-815 IFQVLLNEGGPEL
+815 IFQILLNEGGREL
-828 SAKALSLLNTKYTD
+828 SAEALSLLNTKYAD
-842 LPFMEY
+842 LPYMEY

-862 FASDEVICFDVSP
+862 IASDWVTCFDVSP

-882 ECSNDTIHLWS
+882 ECFDGTIHLWS
-893 LRTGQLMWTRSAL
+893 LRTAQPMWKRPSL
-906 VSNID
+906 VSEND
-911 FQDHLGN
+911 FRDRLRN
-918 AWDFLFPFYR
+918 VWYFLFPFFR

-935 LDLIFQGTL
+935 LDLILQGTL

-962 CRFLVCSISGDKSTM
+962 CRFKVCSISGDKSTM

-1003 HKCEILSFAWSASG
+1003 HKCDILSFAWSRCG
-1017 RRMVIVDSDKCA
+1017 RRMAIADSDHCV
-1029 YLIDMNDG
+1029 YLIDMSDRFRFLMN
-1037 VETLICPSVWLPYV
+1037 VSTPSQCVQ
-1051 KLTPDCRFF
+1051 LTPDCRFLF
-1060 FCLLSDE
+1060 GLVW
-1067 DEHDWDSEP
+1067 DWDGVKFDLLRFP
-1076 KLFCLDIDRNT
+1076 KVFCLDIDRKT
-1087 KSTYSLDCIFGTSSY
+1087 ESIYSSDYFSRTSSY
-1102 QYASEFETCNESGF
+1102 QCASEFETCHESGF
-1116 LLGDPFWFSD
+1116 LSGDPFWFSRN
-1126 TKGFPP
+1126 GFYPSV
-1132 GDFALV
+1132 DFALV
-1138 LEKQM
+1138 LNKQM
-1143 LLRVSPHS
+1143 LLRVSRD
-1151 KVIEMCR
+1151 KNLIEMCS
-1158 LNDVREWR
+1158 LNDVRAWR
-1166 CESGDEAGQSIEP
+1166 GESSDEAGQSIELG
-1179 SDITTERA
+1179 DITTKRA

-1192 TEHNLPEIN
+1192 TERNLLVINGMPEQKAEIDVLSGQRAEVADPSEERAELGGLVEQTMKRN
-1201 NMPENGFVQI
+1201 NSTEERDELDDFVGERSEFNDPPEKRLKLDEPSERMELDLCRLPENGADPYSTEGKF
-1211 DYFESAV
+1211 
-1218 RVYFSVDGDSL
+1218 L
-1229 YTVTGGGIQTI
+1229 
-1240 NPVAGDVLSER
+1240 
-1251 IRKKECMILAR
+1251 K
-1262 SVRVVPVKRGV
+1262 
-1273 LFQTNRGSL
+1273 
-1282 ELWNSELSVCMKRWT
+1282 ELWCYVGG
-1297 VFPIYDVVPLSEERV
+1297 RV
-1312 ALATENDFDE
+1312 
-1322 RQEVT
+1322 
-1327 ILDTTSE
+1327 
-1334 KIVSK
+1334 
-1339 ISNFEGEFLACNNK
+1339 
-1353 WEVLTTTDGESL
+1353 
-1365 QLWRENRVLWETS
+1365 
-1378 NMFIPFGLPSAIFSP
+1378 
-1393 TEENVV
+1393 
-1399 TCGVTGSYVLDAVS
+1399 
-1413 GKVIRQLENMDLGDI
+1413 
-1428 KFISNEDCIVGLN
+1428 
-1441 DSRGFCLRLY
+1441 
-1451 NVKSGDLLSEIVE
+1451 
-1464 ERLFQSFAVCP
+1464 
-1475 RKRLVA
+1475 
-1481 ICFRHSEDP
+1481 
-1490 FEIIQAKLPGD
+1490 
-1501 KEKTNIERSVET
+1501 
-1513 KFI
+1513 